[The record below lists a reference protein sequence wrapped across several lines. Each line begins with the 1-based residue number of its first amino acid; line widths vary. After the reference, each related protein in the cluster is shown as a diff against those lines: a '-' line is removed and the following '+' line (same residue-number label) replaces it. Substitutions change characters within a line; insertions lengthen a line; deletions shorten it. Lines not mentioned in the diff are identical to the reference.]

1 MSSGVL
7 ASRLLPTRMGFQ
19 VGEVSL
25 AESAQRARVC
35 YRTWARYVE
44 RWAMRGVEGIGVVR
58 CRARAGRRYVVDP
71 SVVERYLSCDL
82 TP

>member
-1 MSSGVL
+1 MARRPYSTF
-7 ASRLLPTRMGFQ
+7 AS
-19 VGEVSL
+19 
-25 AESAQRARVC
+25 
-35 YRTWARYVE
+35 YVA
-44 RWAMRGVEGIGVVR
+44 RWAARGVPGIRVVR